1 MNILVIGSG
10 GREHALVWK
19 IAQSKRVD
27 RIWCAPGNPGIA
39 SLAGCVQ
46 IPPSDLGGL
55 LRFALD
61 NKIELTVVGPEQPLA
76 AGIVDVF
83 EEHCLKI
90 FGPSKRAAELEW
102 SKAFA
107 KDFMMRHSIPTASYK
122 TFGPDDAAR
131 AFAALQVSSYP
142 LVLKADGLAAGK
154 GVVVCEDRISAEVT
168 LHAMMGG
175 KTFGAASD
183 TVVLEEF
190 LKGEE
195 ASVFAISDG
204 GNFITL
210 PPAQDHKRIFDDD
223 RGGNTGGMGAYAPA
237 PAVTPDVLEEVR
249 ETIIEPTLKGMA
261 SKGRTYKGCL
271 YVGLMLT
278 DTGPKVVEFNARFGD
293 PETQVVLPLY
303 DGDIVDLLLAA
314 CDGTIASSI
323 PEATG
328 HRGSAVCV
336 VLASAG
342 YPGKYD
348 AGKEIHGLDHPAED
362 VVIFHAGTAE
372 KEGAT
377 LTAGGRVLGVTA
389 ISSGTDFRKTINKA
403 YEGVARIRFDGMQYR
418 RDIGKRALLRIART
432 MA

>member
-27 RIWCAPGNPGIA
+27 GIWCAPGNPGIA
-39 SLAGCVQ
+39 SLARCVQ
-46 IPPSDLGGL
+46 ISASDLDGL

-61 NKIELTVVGPEQPLA
+61 NKVDLTVVGPEQPLA
-76 AGIVDVF
+76 AGIVDIF
-83 EEHCLKI
+83 EERGLKI
-90 FGPSKRAAELEW
+90 FGPSKKAAELEW

-107 KDFMMRHSIPTASYK
+107 KDFMARYGIPTASYQ
-122 TFGPDDAAR
+122 TFGPGDHDR
-131 AFAALQVSSYP
+131 AMAALAVSSYP

-154 GVVVCEDRISAEVT
+154 GVVVCGERTSAEAA
-168 LHAMMGG
+168 LHEMMEG
-175 KTFGAASD
+175 KTFGAASN

-190 LKGEE
+190 LTGEE

-204 GNFITL
+204 EGFVTL

-223 RGGNTGGMGAYAPA
+223 RGANTGGMGAYAPA
-237 PAVTPDVLEEVR
+237 PVVTPETLEEVR
-249 ETIIEPTLKGMA
+249 HTIIEPTLKGMVA
-261 SKGRTYKGCL
+261 EGRPYKGCL
-271 YVGLMLT
+271 YVGLMIT

-293 PETQVVLPLY
+293 PETQVVLPLHK
-303 DGDIVDLLLAA
+303 GDIVDLLVAA

-323 PEATG
+323 PEESG
-328 HRGSAVCV
+328 HTGSAVCV

-348 AGKEIHGLDHPAED
+348 AGKEIHGLDHSGEG
-362 VVIFHAGTAE
+362 VVVFHAGTVE
-372 KEGAT
+372 KNGIT

-389 ISSGTDFRKTINKA
+389 ISSDADLRKTVDKA
-403 YEGVARIRFDGMQYR
+403 YEGVARIRFEGMQYR
-418 RDIGKRALLRIART
+418 HDIGKRALLRRARS
-432 MA
+432 MV